1 MKQNAL
7 SSSATTRDR
16 VKSSTRQGK
25 ASHHELET
33 PEAPMDADALR
44 ALEWL
49 RRGKPANEVVYDD
62 DSPQQT
68 EKELASFE
76 PASYVR
82 EKPKKKG

>member
-1 MKQNAL
+1 
-7 SSSATTRDR
+7 
-16 VKSSTRQGK
+16 
-25 ASHHELET
+25 
-33 PEAPMDADALR
+33 MDADALR